1 MRQACTVKRYLW
13 LPWVVSRN
21 FRQHRLTTDL
31 VERVHT
37 KQNQSSLQELN
48 DFKGTAY
55 LNSQKCLFYAD
66 RGQTYRVLLVRK
78 TEAKSS
84 GSAVPQVYVFQVAD
98 CFCEHRSATTKSF
111 AVVPSIGFASW
122 LTHFFFWHIFSNK
135 VQSTAGIPG
144 WVIFR
149 NTVVLRTI
157 HKLHLM
163 NT

>member
-1 MRQACTVKRYLW
+1 MRQACTVKHYLW

-21 FRQHRLTTDL
+21 FCQHRLTTDL

-55 LNSQKCLFYAD
+55 LISQKCLFHAD
-66 RGQTYRVLLVRK
+66 RGQTYPVLLVRK

-98 CFCEHRSATTKSF
+98 CFCEHRSATTKTF

-122 LTHFFFWHIFSNK
+122 LTHFFLDTFLVTRFRAQLAFQAESY
-135 VQSTAGIPG
+135 S
-144 WVIFR
+144 VIQ
-149 NTVVLRTI
+149 
-157 HKLHLM
+157 
-163 NT
+163 